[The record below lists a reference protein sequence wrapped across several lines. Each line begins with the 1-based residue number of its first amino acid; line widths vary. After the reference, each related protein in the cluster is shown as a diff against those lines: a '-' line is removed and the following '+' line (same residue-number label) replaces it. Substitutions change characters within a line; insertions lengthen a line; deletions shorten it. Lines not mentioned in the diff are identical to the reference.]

1 MRAAATWFVDEV
13 LDTAGWREAAI
24 APWGR
29 RVRAACVKLAAF
41 VVLTLMFLPVTST
54 STVLDAGRGLL
65 PAPHV
70 RVALVVG
77 NSAYRHTA
85 RLENPR
91 NDAADMGAALK
102 KLGFRVIEGFDLDK
116 EAFDAKVRD
125 FAAAL
130 KGAQVGV
137 FFYAG
142 HGMQASGLNYLL
154 PVDAKPAAVSTLNME
169 MVRLDLVHETMER
182 EAKTNLLF
190 FDACRDNPLARNLAR
205 TVGSQSPEIGRGLAA
220 VESGAGTL
228 VSFSTQPGN
237 VALDGSGR
245 NSPYSAALVRQ
256 LGTSDED
263 LNAILI
269 AVRNDVMRQ
278 TDRKQVPWEHSALTR
293 RFYFKPP
300 VQTSALPPATPLG
313 SNEAA
318 EAWAATR
325 DTANLAI
332 LDAFL
337 ARYGD
342 TFFAEL
348 ARARIAELRNGMTPP
363 PSPSPNTDAPAASSP
378 ARETSRRASAAQRQA
393 GRAGADAR
401 RPGWAATRSAARS
414 VPTPRGGRG

>member
-1 MRAAATWFVDEV
+1 MHEDEDTSLTSAIKAAAGISLTKAVKDATGREAWFVDEV
-13 LDTAGWREAAI
+13 LDAQAGTTQGVV
-24 APWGR
+24 APRVR
-29 RVRAACVKLAAF
+29 RVRVACIRLAAF
-41 VVLTLMFLPVTST
+41 VALTLTFLPVTST

-77 NSAYRHTA
+77 NSAYRHTL

-91 NDAADMGAALK
+91 NDAADISAALK
-102 KLGFRVIEGFDLDK
+102 KLNFRVIEGFDLDK
-116 EAFDAKVRD
+116 ATFDAKVSD

-142 HGMQASGLNYLL
+142 HGLQAWGLNYLV
-154 PVDAKPAAVSTLNME
+154 PVDARLAAVSAMNTE

-205 TVGSQSPEIGRGLAA
+205 SVGSQSPEIGRGLAA

-237 VALDGSGR
+237 VALDGTGR
-245 NSPYSAALVRQ
+245 NSPYSSALVRH
-256 LGTSDED
+256 LGSSNED

-293 RFYFKPP
+293 RFYFRSV
-300 VQTSALPPATPLG
+300 VQTSALPPATPFG
-313 SNEAA
+313 SSEAA
-318 EAWAATR
+318 EAWSATR
-325 DTANLAI
+325 DTTNLAI

-337 ARYGD
+337 GRYGD

-348 ARARIAELRNGMTPP
+348 ARARIAELREGITPP
-363 PSPSPNTDAPAASSP
+363 PSPSPSTDAPSAS
-378 ARETSRRASAAQRQA
+378 
-393 GRAGADAR
+393 
-401 RPGWAATRSAARS
+401 
-414 VPTPRGGRG
+414 PR